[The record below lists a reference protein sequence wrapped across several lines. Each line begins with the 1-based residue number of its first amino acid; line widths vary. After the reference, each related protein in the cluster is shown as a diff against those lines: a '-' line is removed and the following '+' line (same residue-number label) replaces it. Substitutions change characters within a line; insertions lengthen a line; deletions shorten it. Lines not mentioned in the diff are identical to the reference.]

1 MILVLTCAIPYRVT
15 RDSSTIEG
23 VEMDKQELM
32 EQIVEH
38 YRRPRHR
45 HALPDADVVMP
56 GGNPGCGDIVTI
68 YLKVDEQ
75 GHLIAE
81 ASFEGEGCTIS
92 QAAADILLDVV
103 NEERWTLEQVL
114 EADYH
119 LMEELIGEEAVKLRP
134 RCATLALGTLKA
146 AVTKYLRDQ
155 LRREA
160 GLEVV
165 ERENE
170 RFGIV
175 TGELPSAEASHS

>member
-1 MILVLTCAIPYRVT
+1 
-15 RDSSTIEG
+15 
-23 VEMDKQELM
+23 MDKQELM

-45 HALPDADVVMP
+45 HPLPDADVTMP

-68 YLKVDEQ
+68 YLKVDPE
-75 GHLIAE
+75 GRVVAK

-114 EADYH
+114 ESDYH
-119 LMEELIGEEAVKLRP
+119 LMEELIGAEAVKMRP

-146 AVTKYLRDQ
+146 AVTKYLRDR
-155 LRREA
+155 LRREV

-165 ERENE
+165 EAENA

-175 TGELPSAEASHS
+175 TGEVSRENTVPDH